1 MEQLRGT
8 FLTPQARQTITQGL
22 LDVCHAGNQGTAASV
37 AIAKGTQTMM
47 IMTKVK
53 VAASVAAVLAG
64 LGTGGW
70 MISRAIADKTVSDQT
85 AIPAPAAAPS
95 VAALAPA
102 PAPATQPGAIDL
114 SSPGATVTS
123 FFRAVSQGDRA
134 ATYECMTADP
144 NRTATEIDAMLAWNL
159 AQNRLIHAA
168 ALTYGDSGSEV
179 RRINTLDSVA
189 LLIAAV
195 PPTAEIDGDSATMV
209 VNIPPAVIAMAP
221 AGLQSV
227 LGQWSNATVYFQK
240 QGEQWRLDID
250 RSLRVEIKL
259 QLRPPEQVDTAVE
272 IGIMTDNAGV

>member
-1 MEQLRGT
+1 
-8 FLTPQARQTITQGL
+8 
-22 LDVCHAGNQGTAASV
+22 
-37 AIAKGTQTMM
+37 
-47 IMTKVK
+47 
-53 VAASVAAVLAG
+53 
-64 LGTGGW
+64 
-70 MISRAIADKTVSDQT
+70 
-85 AIPAPAAAPS
+85 
-95 VAALAPA
+95 
-102 PAPATQPGAIDL
+102 
-114 SSPGATVTS
+114 
-123 FFRAVSQGDRA
+123 
-134 ATYECMTADP
+134 MTADP

-272 IGIMTDNAGV
+272 IGIMTDNAQEYDRVAGEIENGNLPTPGEAAQALKLAGRMVGAKYGISSMQFTILPAHIAN